1 MEFVK
6 GSMDGDRNKL
16 LSFRGDFDFFAS
28 ELISR
33 VNNEGIYS
41 ILRSLCFLHFRF
53 PTVHNTERYIS
64 MTKVCFF
71 GRTDR
76 RLLLVNTSI
85 LRRNKSSVNTNSV
98 FSYFWQ
104 KLKKFLQCDFAC
116 KKISKNW
123 KKHVFA
129 DFFKKFYPLQIA
141 RLTQVEIGFP
151 KKQCFAFLDRDQRF
165 K

>member
-1 MEFVK
+1 MVTETNCCHS
-6 GSMDGDRNKL
+6 GGISISLHRS
-16 LSFRGDFDFFAS
+16 SF
-28 ELISR
+28 L
-33 VNNEGIYS
+33 VS
-41 ILRSLCFLHFRF
+41 IMKAFILFWEVLCFLHFRF

-98 FSYFWQ
+98 FSYFWR